1 MKEYMY
7 TYHYYRNRAIVRP
20 QRAADYI
27 LSVALVFA
35 TGYLSLLLFRL
46 F

>member
-7 TYHYYRNRAIVRP
+7 TYHYYRNRAVVRP
-20 QRAADYI
+20 QKAADYI
-27 LSVALVFA
+27 LSSTLIFGA
-35 TGYLSLLLFRL
+35 GYLGFLLLRL